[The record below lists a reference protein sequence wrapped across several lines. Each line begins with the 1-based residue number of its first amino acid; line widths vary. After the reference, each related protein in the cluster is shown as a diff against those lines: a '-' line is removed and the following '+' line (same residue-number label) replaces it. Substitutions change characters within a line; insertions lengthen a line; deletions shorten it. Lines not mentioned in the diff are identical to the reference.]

1 MPLCSSLSQDG
12 FGIQPHLVP
21 PLHRLHPGV
30 NALDGVHGVLP
41 GHIFPV
47 LALGHPV
54 PLMAP
59 CCPVPAIANP
69 AARGEQG
76 KEERDREKV
85 SWERGSKSSF
95 VSEN

>member
-1 MPLCSSLSQDG
+1 MPVSTSLSRDG
-12 FGIQPHLVP
+12 LGLQPHLVP
-21 PLHRLHPGV
+21 SLHKLHPGV

-69 AARGEQG
+69 AARDEQG

-85 SWERGSKSSF
+85 SW
-95 VSEN
+95 

>member
-1 MPLCSSLSQDG
+1 MGLGL
-12 FGIQPHLVP
+12 QPHLVP
-21 PLHRLHPGV
+21 PLHELHPGV
-30 NALDGVHGVLP
+30 DALDGVHRVLLR
-41 GHIFPV
+41 HIFPV

-69 AARGEQG
+69 AAGEEQ
-76 KEERDREKV
+76 KEEERDGERV
-85 SWERGSKSSF
+85 SWERGIKNSI